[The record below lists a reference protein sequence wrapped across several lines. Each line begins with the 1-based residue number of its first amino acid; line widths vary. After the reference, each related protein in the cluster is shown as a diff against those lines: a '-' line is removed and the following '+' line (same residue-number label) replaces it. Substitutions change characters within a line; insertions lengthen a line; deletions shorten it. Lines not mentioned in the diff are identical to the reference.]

1 MSPPNRERR
10 LVLASNNPGKARE
23 MRELL
28 APAGWEVLSPL
39 ELGLGPLDV
48 VESGR
53 SYLENATMKA
63 VACAQAARMAALA
76 DDSGLEVDALDGRP
90 GVFSARYGGARVSGD
105 SGRYELLLREL
116 ASVAPGRRGARFRAV
131 VVLALPDGR
140 TFAREGVVEGRI
152 AQAPRGEGGFGY
164 DPVFEL
170 PDGRTM
176 AEAGAEKQHLSH
188 RSMAIRAMIELLKD
202 LQ

>member
-1 MSPPNRERR
+1 
-10 LVLASNNPGKARE
+10 
-23 MRELL
+23 
-28 APAGWEVLSPL
+28 
-39 ELGLGPLDV
+39 
-48 VESGR
+48 
-53 SYLENATMKA
+53 
-63 VACAQAARMAALA
+63 
-76 DDSGLEVDALDGRP
+76 VDALDGRP

-105 SGRYELLLREL
+105 GGRCEWLLRQL
-116 ASVAPGRRGARFRAV
+116 AGVAPGRRGARFRAL

-152 AQAPRGEGGFGY
+152 AQAPRGESGFGY

-176 AEAGAEKQHLSH
+176 AEAGDDKQHLSH
-188 RSMAIRAMIELLKD
+188 RSIAIRAMIELLKD